1 MTQIAEISLT
11 DNSNPQPNI
20 VDHSGYQGV
29 QINARA
35 SIHSGEDEVKAF
47 DNDSNTKWLD
57 NAGVPSSQ
65 NPSWIEVALPSAKV
79 VNSLAITS
87 ANDAVERDP
96 KSFTLKGSNDSGANW
111 VDIESWSN
119 ETWNTRFERRVF
131 TVANTDNYQVYRLSI
146 SENQGNSSMTQIAEI
161 ELLGPEN

>member
-1 MTQIAEISLT
+1 M
-11 DNSNPQPNI
+11 
-20 VDHSGYQGV
+20 
-29 QINARA
+29 
-35 SIHSGEDEVKAF
+35 
-47 DNDSNTKWLD
+47 
-57 NAGVPSSQ
+57 PSSQ
-65 NPSWIEVALPSAKV
+65 NPSWIEAALPSAKV